1 MPACLRK
8 GAESSRIQELANNF
22 DRKASKL
29 TLNHRWPK
37 TNTNTDGQN
46 LQEKGEQMPQRSREV
61 VVVVESVEKLRDDET
76 PAMGWSC
83 LGKPR
88 NMLQIQLHMSLAYLI
103 RETPSPARAR
113 DWILPRNLSSV
124 RQQLSSPPQRQPCN
138 SNVDDVYVDD
148 DDVEMLMMMLT
159 SQSPTNL
166 FKESCK
172 VFVWDQLVLAWELIG
187 TVFLSRLVQIKVEI
201 REGAVKSFTLS
212 CLSSCLYQVP
222 GKQSFKQ
229 RMAPNIIHL
238 AIWSIRT
245 VFSPS

>member
-29 TLNHRWPK
+29 TLNHRWPQ
-37 TNTNTDGQN
+37 TNTNTVGQN

-76 PAMGWSC
+76 TAMGWSC

-124 RQQLSSPPQRQPCN
+124 RQQLSSPPQRQPYN
-138 SNVDDVYVDD
+138 SNVDDVHVDD
-148 DDVEMLMMMLT
+148 VDKNVDLPI
-159 SQSPTNL
+159 SQPTCSKSLAKFL
-166 FKESCK
+166 FEINWSWLGSWSEA
-172 VFVWDQLVLAWELIG
+172 FFFLAWFRFE
-187 TVFLSRLVQIKVEI
+187 SRYEKE
-201 REGAVKSFTLS
+201 R
-212 CLSSCLYQVP
+212 
-222 GKQSFKQ
+222 
-229 RMAPNIIHL
+229 
-238 AIWSIRT
+238 WSL
-245 VFSPS
+245 SPSAACPAAFTKYLANKASIYKI